1 MNSDR
6 SSDLSLKFEN
16 KFTTLGC
23 KDIGIGKLEFVT
35 NLTKMFVR
43 YYQPNIMCFNK
54 AFLKMSVFTFK
65 KYLGKRWIGFRG
77 GGISI
82 SVSQDL

>member
-35 NLTKMFVR
+35 NFDQNV
-43 YYQPNIMCFNK
+43 C
-54 AFLKMSVFTFK
+54 
-65 KYLGKRWIGFRG
+65 
-77 GGISI
+77 
-82 SVSQDL
+82 